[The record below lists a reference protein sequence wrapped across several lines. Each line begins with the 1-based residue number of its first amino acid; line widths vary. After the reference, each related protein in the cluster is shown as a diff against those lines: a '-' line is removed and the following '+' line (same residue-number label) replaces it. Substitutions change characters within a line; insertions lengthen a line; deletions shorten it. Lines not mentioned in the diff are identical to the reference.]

1 MAKKSNLNISK
12 SLADKI
18 PYIRCYEEYG
28 IIETQNN
35 AYTRGYEICTPKN
48 KHKQSSIF
56 SLCEIAWNPF

>member
-35 AYTRGYEICTPKN
+35 AYTRGYEICTPKEQAQTKFN
-48 KHKQSSIF
+48 IQLVRNCMEFI
-56 SLCEIAWNPF
+56 